1 MYQSVAH
8 NGTVT
13 IADPPQNIF
22 DPQAW
27 FLYLILAS
35 AVAGAGY
42 FIYATSLPQSLKFRT
57 DDVDGLRR

>member
-1 MYQSVAH
+1 MYQSIAH

-13 IADPPQNIF
+13 IADPPQSIF

-35 AVAGAGY
+35 VLAGGVY
-42 FIYATSLPQSLKFRT
+42 FIYTR
-57 DDVDGLRR
+57 

>member
-13 IADPPQNIF
+13 IADPPQSIF

-27 FLYLILAS
+27 FLYIILAS

-42 FIYATSLPQSLKFRT
+42 FVYATFPRLSNVTNR
-57 DDVDGLRR
+57 